1 MTIDVSAQVD
11 TAERASL
18 PPPLAFGEMNT
29 LTLPRG
35 RRAGASRGAVA
46 QVVEPAGSAPRAGGL
61 RTSVVAADSTSL
73 TLTF

>member
-18 PPPLAFGEMNT
+18 PPPRAFGEMNT

-35 RRAGASRGAVA
+35 RRAGASRGSVA
-46 QVVEPAGSAPRAGGL
+46 HALEAAASAPTVAAL
-61 RTSVVAADSTSL
+61 RTSVVAADPTSL

>member
-18 PPPLAFGEMNT
+18 PPPRAFGEMST

-46 QVVEPAGSAPRAGGL
+46 RVVEPADSASTATGL